1 MTTASR
7 IVLDASVRAVV
18 DRIQE
23 VTRSNSP
30 SAAIAL
36 MVSRYGRHLLETW
49 ELSAAQYPEPQ
60 PEQFSPTVA
69 TPAPIAPAVSAS
81 TNFRFDEPIDL

>member
-1 MTTASR
+1 MTISR
-7 IVLDASVRAVV
+7 IVLDPGVRDVV
-18 DRIQE
+18 DQIQQ

-49 ELSAAQYPEPQ
+49 ELSAARYPEPQ
-60 PEQFSPTVA
+60 LEPFLQTAVA
-69 TPAPIAPAVSAS
+69 PAPVVPAAPAS
-81 TNFRFDEPIDL
+81 TNFRFDEPIEL